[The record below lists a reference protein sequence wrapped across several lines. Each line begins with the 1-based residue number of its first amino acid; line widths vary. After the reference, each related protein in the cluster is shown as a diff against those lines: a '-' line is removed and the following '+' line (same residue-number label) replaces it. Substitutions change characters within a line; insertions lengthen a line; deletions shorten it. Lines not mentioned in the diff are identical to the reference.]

1 MGGGRDYYLADFDKF
16 AASNAVSAENELE
29 KSRGKKTTAKLET
42 NKFFSTNKTSK
53 SSSALDKKSFRLGHI
68 FSWEPAL

>member
-42 NKFFSTNKTSK
+42 NKFF
-53 SSSALDKKSFRLGHI
+53 FH
-68 FSWEPAL
+68 E

>member
-29 KSRGKKTTAKLET
+29 KSRGKNYCKIRDEQI
-42 NKFFSTNKTSK
+42 FF
-53 SSSALDKKSFRLGHI
+53 H
-68 FSWEPAL
+68 E

>member
-1 MGGGRDYYLADFDKF
+1 MKNEAVVVIIVAKYKRGRDYYLADFDKF

-53 SSSALDKKSFRLGHI
+53 
-68 FSWEPAL
+68 

>member
-53 SSSALDKKSFRLGHI
+53 SSSALDKKSFISHL
-68 FSWEPAL
+68 